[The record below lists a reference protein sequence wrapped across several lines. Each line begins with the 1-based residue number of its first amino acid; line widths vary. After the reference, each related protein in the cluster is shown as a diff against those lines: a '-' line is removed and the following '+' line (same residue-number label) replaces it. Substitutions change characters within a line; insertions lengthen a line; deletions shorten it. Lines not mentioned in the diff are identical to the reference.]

1 MHVKGSSRH
10 ALDLKGTK
18 REDFEKKEHKQ
29 KKEHKKKV
37 GHKDKKWSKRRK
49 NEDKKE

>member
-29 KKEHKKKV
+29 KKKRKKKMDHKKKN
-37 GHKDKKWSKRRK
+37 GK
-49 NEDKKE
+49 